1 MIAALGNP
9 EPFADPRSEIELY
22 IAGGKVTR
30 KTPLGPNSCRVADTG
45 ARFFGDTENRLG
57 LGVASRFSAASVTEA
72 QRRRTTR
79 LQQRKLWKSVSD
91 LKETCS
97 ASHAVHR
104 RVETAL
110 LRRPRRHNLEGT
122 MCYFCSDNDKIHGG
136 NRSQNRALDTCS
148 SDDLVLINDHV
159 RLHGASTRTGASA
172 TAGSGRWGA
181 HVPGAFKTSNS
192 NYGHRPSTVQDTCV
206 PTPTL
211 RIHSSFT
218 QTGML

>member
-9 EPFADPRSEIELY
+9 EPFAEPRSEIELY
-22 IAGGKVTR
+22 IGGGKVTR
-30 KTPLGPNSCRVADTG
+30 KTPLGPNACRVADTG

-79 LQQRKLWKSVSD
+79 LQQRKLWKSVSG
-91 LKETCS
+91 LQETCS
-97 ASHAVHR
+97 ASHAVHQ
-104 RVETAL
+104 RVEAAL

-122 MCYFCSDNDKIHGG
+122 MCYFGCDEDKTRGW
-136 NRSQNRALDTCS
+136 NRSLERASDTCS
-148 SDDLVLINDHV
+148 RDALVLINDRV
-159 RLHGASTRTGASA
+159 RLNDASTRTGASA

-181 HVPGAFKTSNS
+181 NVPGTFKTSNS
-192 NYGHRPSTVQDTCV
+192 NYGHRPSTVEGACL